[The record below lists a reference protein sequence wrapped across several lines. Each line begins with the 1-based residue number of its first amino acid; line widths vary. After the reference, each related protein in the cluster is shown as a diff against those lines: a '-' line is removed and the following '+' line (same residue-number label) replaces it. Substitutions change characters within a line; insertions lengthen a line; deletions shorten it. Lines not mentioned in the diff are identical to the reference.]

1 MAGPLP
7 PGCSPDVLRPAPSPA
22 APSPAAPEG
31 APAGGSPASASSFG
45 PFVGAAADPGA
56 VPDEAG
62 LVQERLRQARDGGD
76 EKAAAL
82 LKYHATRLAVRELIV
97 RDDLLAAQGSPGRSP
112 LAPLRGRENLPRP
125 APGADGGDAPPK
137 SRIQSEAAS
146 LEVLDSANHVGAL
159 FPDPAPSPPPADPPV
174 DDGKVETLERSVAG
188 LADSVAGLADCAQA
202 LQKSSLQ
209 QDHDLLELQESLRCE
224 IHEVS
229 TAQPAA
235 AAVPRTRVSFVRL
248 TRTEPKA
255 LERFEALVCGEF
267 DAVWEE
273 TTQDAIQL
281 IERAADGAR
290 AGVGRAVQGLLLL
303 LTGQSLLLHAC
314 ATVAQ
319 GPWGGAPTF
328 APLAVLL
335 PLAGVASALLAAG
348 AAAVAV
354 GEKGALA
361 ILAAKA
367 EAVEAVDALACATA
381 VAFALAWSALIY
393 HEAFAAERAVCSG
406 WWGTDTCA
414 GPGHWDNLLRLAGL
428 AGRQLASA

>member
-7 PGCSPDVLRPAPSPA
+7 PGCSPDVLRPAPE
-22 APSPAAPEG
+22 PSPAGAPE
-31 APAGGSPASASSFG
+31 ASPSFG
-45 PFVGAAADPGA
+45 PFVGAADPGPVA
-56 VPDEAG
+56 DEAVD
-62 LVQERLRQARDGGD
+62 LFQDRLRQARDGGD

-82 LKYHATRLAVRELIV
+82 LKYHATKLAVRELIV
-97 RDDLLAAQGSPGRSP
+97 CDDLLATTKGSPGRSP

-125 APGADGGDAPPK
+125 APRGDGAGDPK
-137 SRIQSEAAS
+137 SRIRSEAAS

-159 FPDPAPSPPPADPPV
+159 FPDPAPSPPPGDSGV
-174 DDGKVETLERSVAG
+174 DVDGKFEVEALERSVAG

-202 LQKSSLQ
+202 LQGRQLQ
-209 QDHDLLELQESLRCE
+209 QDHDLLELQESLRAE
-224 IHEVS
+224 LHES
-229 TAQPAA
+229 
-235 AAVPRTRVSFVRL
+235 
-248 TRTEPKA
+248 
-255 LERFEALVCGEF
+255 LEGFEALVCGEF

-273 TTQDAIQL
+273 TTKDAIAL

-303 LTGQSLLLHAC
+303 LAGQSFLLHAC
-314 ATVAQ
+314 ATIAQ
-319 GPWGGAPTF
+319 SPWGGAPSF
-328 APLAVLL
+328 APLAILL
-335 PLAGVASALLAAG
+335 PLVGLASALLAAA

-354 GEKGALA
+354 GGKGAQA

-367 EAVEAVDALACATA
+367 EAVEAMDALACATA
-381 VAFALAWSALIY
+381 MAFALVWSALIY

-414 GPGHWDNLLRLAGL
+414 AAPGHWDNLVRLAGL

>member
-22 APSPAAPEG
+22 SPSPGAPEG

-56 VPDEAG
+56 VPGEAG

-125 APGADGGDAPPK
+125 APGADGGDGPPK

-174 DDGKVETLERSVAG
+174 DDGKVEALERSVAG

-229 TAQPAA
+229 
-235 AAVPRTRVSFVRL
+235 
-248 TRTEPKA
+248 
-255 LERFEALVCGEF
+255 
-267 DAVWEE
+267 
-273 TTQDAIQL
+273 
-281 IERAADGAR
+281 AR
-290 AGVGRAVQGLLLL
+290 AERG
-303 LTGQSLLLHAC
+303 SLC
-314 ATVAQ
+314 GDVR
-319 GPWGGAPTF
+319 
-328 APLAVLL
+328 
-335 PLAGVASALLAAG
+335 ASAD
-348 AAAVAV
+348 
-354 GEKGALA
+354 EKN
-361 ILAAKA
+361 
-367 EAVEAVDALACATA
+367 
-381 VAFALAWSALIY
+381 
-393 HEAFAAERAVCSG
+393 
-406 WWGTDTCA
+406 
-414 GPGHWDNLLRLAGL
+414 PLR
-428 AGRQLASA
+428 S